1 MPVVNIVPALNI
13 EDLPPASLEQ
23 LKRQAIALIYAIG
36 RAEGVRYKLV
46 VVRLDTEQE
55 AETG

>member
-46 VVRLDTEQE
+46 AVTAEEKQE
-55 AETG
+55 GK